1 MAPRAGFAG
10 LQRWIAPVALVLAL
24 GSLVLNGML
33 LWRLREPERLAAPVV
48 MRLLDRLEAEDA
60 RIRYEV
66 RIPVGTPLHFD
77 IPFDQRY
84 NVRLNTV
91 LPIDTRVRVPFR
103 SPLGGTYQVSVP
115 IRTDIP
121 IRTTL
126 PVHLRDTF
134 RLRTETR
141 AEIVAPLEIRVR
153 DLPLDAVR
161 ETLQGVGAPATDPRS
176 D

>member
-1 MAPRAGFAG
+1 MVRRAG
-10 LQRWIAPVALVLAL
+10 WIAPAALAVALV
-24 GSLVLNGML
+24 SLLMNGVL
-33 LWRLREPERLAAPVV
+33 LWRLRHPERLAAPAVT
-48 MRLLDRLEAEDA
+48 RLLDRLEAEDA
-60 RIRYEV
+60 RIRYQV

-84 NVRLNTV
+84 SVRVNTV
-91 LPIDTRVRVPFR
+91 IPIDTRVRVPFR

-134 RLRTETR
+134 RLRTATR

-153 DLPLDAVR
+153 DLPLDVVR
-161 ETLQGVGAPATDPRS
+161 ESLKGPAEPPPPSPAAEKRS
-176 D
+176 GG